1 MEHRGICFAMFAT
14 LLLTCSVVRAQQVDF
29 HQLTTPPRNSVPP
42 MPKESGGPAWSNS
55 VEILSD
61 TKGTDFDPYISKAVA
76 RIRANWYNYIPAEAR
91 PPQLKSGETVIEFA
105 ILKGGK
111 IAEMKIVQPA
121 GYLPMDR
128 AAWGGITASSP
139 FDPLPKEF
147 KGDYLKLRM
156 HFMYNPPKEVN
167 KGQSAPNPTDSME
180 AATTPH

>member
-1 MEHRGICFAMFAT
+1 
-14 LLLTCSVVRAQQVDF
+14 
-29 HQLTTPPRNSVPP
+29 
-42 MPKESGGPAWSNS
+42 
-55 VEILSD
+55 
-61 TKGTDFDPYISKAVA
+61 
-76 RIRANWYNYIPAEAR
+76 
-91 PPQLKSGETVIEFA
+91 
-105 ILKGGK
+105 
-111 IAEMKIVQPA
+111 
-121 GYLPMDR
+121 MDR